1 MLRASLIGN
10 LGSDPEIRY
19 SQKGEQIVTVSVA
32 VNQRKRLPGSEE
44 WKESTEWFRVRCT
57 GWRAEL
63 AQKLGK
69 GQRVFVCG
77 RLEINEFQ
85 RRDGSPGVAYDI
97 WADEL
102 HGMSGPR
109 GEVANGASQ
118 ATASQSPAAAGG
130 RARLPEP
137 ADDDEELPF

>member
-1 MLRASLIGN
+1 MLRASVIGN
-10 LGSDPEIRY
+10 LGGDPELRY
-19 SQKGEQIVTVSVA
+19 TQKGEMVATISVA

-44 WKESTEWFRVRCT
+44 WKESTEWFRIRCT

-102 HGMSGPR
+102 HGMLGPR
-109 GEVANGASQ
+109 SEATNEAQPRQTRSPDLSPVAGATD
-118 ATASQSPAAAGG
+118 AV
-130 RARLPEP
+130 
-137 ADDDEELPF
+137 DDDELPF

>member
-1 MLRASLIGN
+1 MLRASVIGN
-10 LGSDPEIRY
+10 LGGDPELRY
-19 SQKGEQIVTVSVA
+19 TQKGEMVATISVA

-44 WKESTEWFRVRCT
+44 WKESTEWFRIRCT

-102 HGMSGPR
+102 HGMSERRAEGTNGGGQRAEPR
-109 GEVANGASQ
+109 PQ
-118 ATASQSPAAAGG
+118 ATAAGG
-130 RARLPEP
+130 PSRMSE